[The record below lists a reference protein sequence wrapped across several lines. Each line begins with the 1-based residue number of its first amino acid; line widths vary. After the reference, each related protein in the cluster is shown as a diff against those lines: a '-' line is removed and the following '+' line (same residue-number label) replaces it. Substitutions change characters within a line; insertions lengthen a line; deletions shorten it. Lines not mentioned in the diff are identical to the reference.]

1 MVAPMLLTLISITLF
16 PLFFSYYMSV
26 HEMTIL
32 NFWNPIFVGVDNFV
46 KVLSSSDFWTSIQ
59 FSVLY
64 MLITASAEILL
75 GLFLSVFLEGTM
87 RGKRL
92 VVSLILIPMVIAPAL
107 FGIMIKLMLNEFIG
121 LIPYLFRQIGIS
133 IHFFSD
139 FPIVFTVLV
148 VTDMIQW
155 TPFVFIILY
164 AALHSLP
171 REPIEAAY
179 IDGASGWRVFRYVKL
194 PMLRKIIALVTVF
207 RVMDALRTFDTIYVL
222 TGGGPGISTTTIS
235 INIFKMALIR
245 GDFGLAAA
253 STIIFFYLSMVVLS
267 FGLRTLRR
275 GGVI

>member
-1 MVAPMLLTLISITLF
+1 
-16 PLFFSYYMSV
+16 MSV